1 MATYGAKYPKFAP
14 ISSEPENALP
24 TYDGAKAATIGRLVK
39 ADLTVNLASG
49 KIFAD
54 DELAESA
61 DEFSSGTIAMETDD
75 MEDEVASTV
84 YGATVQ
90 NSEVHYKA
98 GDTPPLGGLAYYKA
112 LMRRGVKYFK
122 GYFYPRVKAALGN
135 DSAATKTDSITFGT
149 TATTFTIFRCKSDD
163 WRIVSGNFTN
173 EAEARA
179 WVDERLAGA
188 VATPEATPAGGEVT
202 SGATVALSCATA
214 GATIR
219 YTTDGSVPDET
230 SSAYSTPI
238 AVTEAVTIRAKAFKS
253 GLTASAVL
261 TVDYTVAE

>member
-24 TYDGAKAATIGRLVK
+24 TYNGAKAATIGRLVK

-122 GYFYPRVKAALGN
+122 GYFYPRVK
-135 DSAATKTDSITFGT
+135 TDSITFGT

-230 SSAYSTPI
+230 STAYSTPI